1 METLKDFQY
10 YLLKKAFSENTEK
23 RDLILEFVDK
33 VLLVEIKKSNKASSL
48 KVKRKIIKAPSLEK
62 TKAPSLEKAKAPSLE
77 KAKAS
82 SLEKAKKRVVFKATP
97 SGLEKRPGLEEYK
110 PVITRNRSGNG
121 HKKAKTRKLYDWEK
135 NIIRF
140 EFIKLNGQIHEDA
153 CLEIKNRLG
162 KEVSIFQVT
171 GFVTLL
177 HKYVSLGK
185 LSLPDMTSYV
195 IHLKQKHKLW
205 AQYEKNR
212 ARRLAA

>member
-1 METLKDFQY
+1 METTTLKDFQY

-33 VLLVEIKKSNKASSL
+33 VLLVEIKKSQPDKASSL
-48 KVKRKIIKAPSLEK
+48 KVKRKIIQIPSLEKAKAPSLEK
-62 TKAPSLEKAKAPSLE
+62 TKAPSLEKT
-77 KAKAS
+77 
-82 SLEKAKKRVVFKATP
+82 KKRVVFKATP

-185 LSLPDMTSYV
+185 LRLPDMTSYV

-205 AQYEKNR
+205 AQYEKNH
-212 ARRLAA
+212 ARRLIA